1 MTHDYTISMLFVAST
16 TPTSPF
22 VMAPPGSLSAW
33 MIGPTVGNPFSSFI
47 KQCSSASVCAFLLQ
61 PSKGSCLPKSTQTD
75 GGGPS
80 TSSHGSQSPHHE
92 ERLDQGER
100 LAPRN
105 ERLGREEG
113 KLPMERL
120 GVELDRLGPLTRSTA
135 KHVQA
140 QVDEATDG
148 REKALYMLHQ
158 GPIGVLS
165 R

>member
-1 MTHDYTISMLFVAST
+1 MTKKIIIMKK
-16 TPTSPF
+16 
-22 VMAPPGSLSAW
+22 W
-33 MIGPTVGNPFSSFI
+33 MKV
-47 KQCSSASVCAFLLQ
+47 
-61 PSKGSCLPKSTQTD
+61 D

-105 ERLGREEG
+105 ERLDREEG
-113 KLPMERL
+113 KRLPMERL
-120 GVELDRLGPLTRSTA
+120 GEALDRLGPLTRSMA